1 MSLVEIRSRP
11 VQMDKPI
18 GVFDSGIGGLTV
30 VKELMRILPFERI
43 VYFGDTARVPYGT
56 KSADTVIK
64 FSLENILFLLRND
77 VKIVVVACNTAS
89 SVALP
94 SIKRHFK
101 VPIVGVIKPGAR
113 EAVYATTKKRIGV
126 IGTRATITSH
136 SYENQIR
143 ELDPTIK
150 VIAKSCPLFVP
161 LVEEGWLN
169 EDVTFQIA
177 EKYLAPLKKA
187 QIDVLILGC
196 THYPLLKSV
205 IRKVIGK
212 GVALIDSAEQVAI
225 DVGRILKEEN
235 LGTTKRQRPKHLF
248 YVSDEPEIFAR
259 VGEKFLGRRLG
270 EVRRV
275 ENV

>member
-1 MSLVEIRSRP
+1 
-11 VQMDKPI
+11 MDKPI

-30 VKELMRILPFERI
+30 VNELMRILPFERI
-43 VYFGDTARVPYGT
+43 IYFGDTARVPYGT

-94 SIKRHFK
+94 TIKKHFK
-101 VPIVGVIKPGAR
+101 VPILGVIEPGAR
-113 EAVYATTKKRIGV
+113 EAVYATIKKRIGV

-136 SYENQIR
+136 SYENEIR

-161 LVEEGWLN
+161 LVEEGWLK
-169 EDVTFQIA
+169 ESVTFQIA
-177 EKYLAPLKKA
+177 ERYLTPLKNSR
-187 QIDVLILGC
+187 IDVLILGC

-205 IRKVIGK
+205 IRKVIGS

-225 DVGRILKEEN
+225 DVNRILKEEN

-248 YVSDEPEIFAR
+248 YVSDEPEMFAR
-259 VGEKFLGRRLG
+259 IGGKFLGRRLG